1 MSDRPTWEYL
11 TLTMELDRGM
21 LGGVSV
27 DGNDL
32 NRALNARGAEGWELV
47 SAIDCNRQG
56 GASQVLVLLL
66 KRPR

>member
-11 TLTMELDRGM
+11 TLTMKLNIGL
-21 LGGVSV
+21 LGAVKV
-27 DGNDL
+27 DGDDL

-47 SAIDCNRQG
+47 SAVDCNQLG
-56 GASQVLVLLL
+56 GASQVLVLVL

>member
-11 TLTMELDRGM
+11 TLTMKLDVGM
-21 LGGVSV
+21 LGGVKV
-27 DGNDL
+27 DGDDL

-47 SAIDCNRQG
+47 SAIDCNRTG
-56 GASQVLVLLL
+56 GGSQVLVLVL